1 MYFDHSTTAATDPK
15 VMQLRLEMGGAAV
28 DAYWYLL
35 EQMHRDERGICV
47 CDAGALRVH
56 CHTLCT
62 GEDEL
67 KTWVSAMVSIGLFEQ
82 DPDSGEI
89 ISPRAAQNIETYKAK
104 SEKARSSAK
113 ARWENADAKRPHKR
127 AQSGGKQNAML
138 TKQNKTKG
146 SSALKSTTTLPAT
159 GGAAAAGAAPAVA
172 AKNPVCPL
180 CQSKL
185 YRNKQTAKW
194 ECPTCYDTFTD
205 EQIGGG
211 SR

>member
-67 KTWVSAMVSIGLFEQ
+67 KTWVSAMV
-82 DPDSGEI
+82 
-89 ISPRAAQNIETYKAK
+89 
-104 SEKARSSAK
+104 
-113 ARWENADAKRPHKR
+113 
-127 AQSGGKQNAML
+127 
-138 TKQNKTKG
+138 
-146 SSALKSTTTLPAT
+146 
-159 GGAAAAGAAPAVA
+159 
-172 AKNPVCPL
+172 
-180 CQSKL
+180 
-185 YRNKQTAKW
+185 
-194 ECPTCYDTFTD
+194 
-205 EQIGGG
+205 
-211 SR
+211 